1 MDISVHSEVIGND
14 NDFSEYGVFGYGN
27 IPNSIEEAL
36 VELDNQFRA
45 ENFKDAIQEYI
56 GLLPSN
62 IWQPYED
69 GSGIRE
75 GWYQAYYQG
84 FPVEDL
90 TINFDFR
97 QDGSIEDF
105 RVRNAHLSTIYLDA
119 PSFEINYTEQEAL
132 ELAKE
137 YVFNNQNL
145 DLIPSDI
152 DIIGYDGELID
163 SAIQNDMPI
172 YIFRIGINNE
182 YETNQIINNINATIL
197 ALESEWDVIIAEI
210 NSLDGIEDAERI
222 DELNQLSDPIQQQ
235 IFDLEQQLENLQN
248 PTQEIIDAYNEIGAY
263 TPLYEINVNASNG
276 SVSLR
281 QPLVVNLQ
289 EAEEIIQENN
299 NTLSE
304 LNNKNSNDVI
314 IKLVLGAGLLY
325 LILRK

>member
-1 MDISVHSEVIGND
+1 MDIVLQSEVIGND
-14 NDFSEYGVFGYGN
+14 NDISRYGVFGYGN

-45 ENFKDAIQEYI
+45 ENFKESVQEYI

-84 FPVEDL
+84 VPVEDL

-105 RVRNAHLSTIYLDA
+105 RVRNAHLSTIYLDS

-137 YVFNNQNL
+137 YVFNNENL

-152 DIIGYDGELID
+152 DISGYDGELIN
-163 SAIQNDMPI
+163 SVIQNDTPI
-172 YIFRIGINNE
+172 YIFKIGINNE
-182 YETNQIINNINATIL
+182 YQTNQLINEINATIL

-210 NSLDGIEDAERI
+210 NSLDGIEDADRI
-222 DELNQLSDPIQQQ
+222 DELNELTNPIQQQ
-235 IFDLEQQLENLQN
+235 IFDLEKQLENLQN
-248 PTQEIIDAYNEIGAY
+248 PTQEITDAYNEIGAY
-263 TPLYEINVNASNG
+263 TPLYEINVNVSNG

-325 LILRK
+325 LISRK